1 MESLQWDYAFTGS
14 ENAFMARIPY
24 CESIGYTQRHIY
36 EIQGDNLGSGIDQGK
51 YGPNRIDCT
60 RGLEGETLGTE
71 RCTMITP
78 QYCSTVQALSGIAGQ
93 KRNVVKA
100 GGNANFGRR
109 TMQWQSGSEIY
120 LAYNR
125 RNVLG
130 FSMDFAEDY
139 TKSNWSMEFTW
150 IEGIPFTDSNSYDL
164 VTDADDFNLTIS
176 VDRPT
181 FINFLNANRTFFIN
195 SQWFFQYRKG
205 YRDSFT
211 SIGPW
216 NVLATLAVFT
226 GYYQDRLNP
235 TMVFVYDFRS
245 NSGGFL
251 PQVNYRFSE
260 NFSITVGASVFM
272 GRQRYVDMGVN
283 TIGPASPRSGPHAYQ
298 DGSAPGLSIVRD
310 RDEVFM
316 TLRYTF

>member
-1 MESLQWDYAFTGS
+1 MQWDYAFTGT
-14 ENAFMARIPY
+14 ENELMAMIPY
-24 CESIGYTQRHIY
+24 CEDVGYTQRHIY
-36 EIQGDNLGSGIDQGK
+36 DAQGDALGGSVLGPDK
-51 YGPNRIDCT
+51 YGPNRIDCS
-60 RGLEGETLGTE
+60 RGLAGETLGKE
-71 RCTMITP
+71 RCTYITP
-78 QYCSTVQALSGIAGQ
+78 QYCGVVQALSGIAGQ
-93 KRNVVKA
+93 KRNILRA
-100 GGNANFGRR
+100 GGNGNFGRR

-120 LAYNR
+120 LSYNR

-150 IEGIPFTDSNSYDL
+150 IEGIPFSDADSYDL
-164 VTDADDFNLTIS
+164 VTEADDFNLTVS

-181 FINFLNANRTFFIN
+181 FINFLNANRTFFFN

-216 NVLATLAVFT
+216 NVLATFAVFT
-226 GYYQDRLNP
+226 GYFQDRLNP
-235 TMVFVYDFRS
+235 TMVFVWDFRS
-245 NSGGFL
+245 SSGGFL

-260 NFSITVGASVFM
+260 NFSMTVGASVFM
-272 GRQRYVDMGVN
+272 GEQRLVDMGVN
-283 TIGPASPRSGPHAYQ
+283 PIGPASPRSGPNAYM
-298 DGSAPGLSIVRD
+298 DGSEPGISIVRD